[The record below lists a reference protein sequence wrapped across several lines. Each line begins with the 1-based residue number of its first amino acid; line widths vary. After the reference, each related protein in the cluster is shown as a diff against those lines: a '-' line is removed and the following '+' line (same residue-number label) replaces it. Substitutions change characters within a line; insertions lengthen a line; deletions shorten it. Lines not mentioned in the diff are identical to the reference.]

1 MAAAMAVWV
10 IARGT
15 ALREALGEDDS
26 WGTTTMRPR
35 LLAWLGSF
43 TAAAG
48 RAGTLPRLRALA
60 ADLDEVLSQRWPQ
73 VRVPDYPALAG
84 PGAVLARV
92 PDWWQPEG

>member
-1 MAAAMAVWV
+1 
-10 IARGT
+10 
-15 ALREALGEDDS
+15 
-26 WGTTTMRPR
+26 MRPR
-35 LLAWLGSF
+35 LLAWLRSF
-43 TAAAG
+43 AAAAG